1 MSAGDP
7 QASDRDYEPSRASAK
22 PADAVRVRPGS
33 QRFTRW
39 DACAAIRTKPRQS
52 LRPLPATQAE
62 PAFFS
67 PDLVPLAAH
76 ALVRARGHARAVTL
90 QHLYRYLQFT
100 IVLEQQ
106 HVNPVLVRIADRGYG
121 LDLPASMRIDA
132 YRIYCDEGYHA
143 LCAADL
149 VQQLVERT
157 GVAPLCDDQPAA
169 FRALAALLAA
179 APAAQ
184 RPWLE
189 LGFVL
194 VSETLVSAILARAHA
209 DERVEP
215 AVRQVILEHAQD
227 EAVHSA
233 YFQDLARYGWPK
245 LPEEMRRAIGC
256 ALPRLILSFLGPD
269 REHLGLVLAALGYT
283 AAECALILDETL
295 PADHGLAAAR
305 AACTTTLA
313 LFRGLGAF
321 ADPLAAVALRDSRL
335 LDGAA

>member
-1 MSAGDP
+1 MSTREP
-7 QASDRDYEPSRASAK
+7 QAADRDYEPSRSD
-22 PADAVRVRPGS
+22 PAAVGATRPRTGS

-39 DACAAIRTKPRQS
+39 DACAAIRTKPRQR
-52 LRPLPATQAE
+52 LRPLPTTQAE

-67 PDLVPLAAH
+67 PDLVPLAGH
-76 ALVRARGHARAVTL
+76 PLVRARGHARAVTL

-100 IVLEQQ
+100 AVLEQQ
-106 HVNPVLVRIADRGYG
+106 HVNPVLIRIANRGYG
-121 LDLPASMRIDA
+121 LELPPSMLIDA

-149 VQQLVERT
+149 IQQLVERT
-157 GVAPLCDDQPAA
+157 GIAPQGDDPPAA

-189 LGFVL
+189 LGFVV
-194 VSETLVSAILARAHA
+194 VSETLVSSILTRAHA

-233 YFQDLARYGWPK
+233 YFQDLARLGWAK
-245 LPEEMRRAIGC
+245 LPEEVRRAIGC
-256 ALPRLILSFLGPD
+256 ALPRLITAFLGPD
-269 REHLGLVLAALGYT
+269 LEHLEQVLATLGFA
-283 AAECALILDETL
+283 AAERSLILAESL
-295 PADHGLAAAR
+295 PADQGLAAAR
-305 AACTTTLA
+305 AASTTTLG

-321 ADPLAAVALRDSRL
+321 ADPVVAAVLHASGL

>member
-1 MSAGDP
+1 MSTGEPRAP
-7 QASDRDYEPSRASAK
+7 DRDYEPSRAAAK
-22 PADAVRVRPGS
+22 PVDAVRVRPGS

-39 DACAAIRTKPRQS
+39 DACAAIRTKPRQR

-67 PDLVPLAAH
+67 PDLVPLASH
-76 ALVRARGHARAVTL
+76 PLVRARGHGRAVTL

-100 IVLEQQ
+100 VVLEQQ
-106 HVNPVLVRIADRGYG
+106 HVNPVLIRIADRGYG
-121 LDLPASMRIDA
+121 LDLPESMRLDA
-132 YRIYCDEGYHA
+132 FRIYCDEGYHA

-157 GVAPLCDDQPAA
+157 GIAPLGDDQPAA

-179 APAAQ
+179 APEAQ

-194 VSETLVSAILARAHA
+194 VSETLVSAILTSAHA

-233 YFQDLARYGWPK
+233 YFQDLARHGWSK

-269 REHLGLVLAALGYT
+269 RAHLERVLAALGFA
-283 AAECALILDETL
+283 AAERSLILAESL

-305 AACTTTLA
+305 AACATTLA

-321 ADPLAAVALRDSRL
+321 ADPVAAAALRDSRL